1 MTKIIA
7 EIGWN
12 HMGDMKLARNM
23 IEAANDG
30 GADIVKTQTFDVKR
44 LKRGPWDTDGRRDIY
59 KKAQLSL
66 EQHIELRD
74 YSNQIGTQFI
84 SSVFS
89 IDDAR
94 LLQKVETD
102 MVKIPSMESRNIKL
116 INYCVDNFDEILI
129 STGTSTLDE
138 ISNSVKDIPK
148 EKLTLLHC
156 VSSYPCD
163 FDVVNLPRILD
174 LKELSDSVGYSD
186 HTQGIEASVMSLSY
200 NVKFIEKHFTTD
212 NDLPGRDN
220 KFAILPNELKRLKEY
235 IDIHSKVNLDYGSDY
250 QKCEEETREIY
261 SGRWCGLE

>member
-12 HMGDMKLARNM
+12 HMGDMELAKEM
-23 IEAANDG
+23 IAAANES
-30 GADIVKTQTFDVKR
+30 GADIVKTQTFDIKR
-44 LKRGPWDTDGRRDIY
+44 LKQGPWDTDGRRDIY

-66 EQHIELRD
+66 NQHIELRD
-74 YSNQIGTQFI
+74 YSNQIGIQFI

-89 IDDAR
+89 VDDAR
-94 LLQKVETD
+94 LLRKVETD

-116 INYCVDNFDEILI
+116 INHCVDNFDKIII

-138 ISNSVKDIPK
+138 ISDSVKDIPK

-156 VSSYPCD
+156 VSSYPCN

-174 LKELSDSVGYSD
+174 LEELSNSVGYSD

-200 NVKFIEKHFTTD
+200 NVKFIEKHFTID

-261 SGRWCGLE
+261 SGRWDGLE

>member
-1 MTKIIA
+1 
-7 EIGWN
+7 
-12 HMGDMKLARNM
+12 
-23 IEAANDG
+23 
-30 GADIVKTQTFDVKR
+30 
-44 LKRGPWDTDGRRDIY
+44 
-59 KKAQLSL
+59 
-66 EQHIELRD
+66 
-74 YSNQIGTQFI
+74 
-84 SSVFS
+84 
-89 IDDAR
+89 
-94 LLQKVETD
+94 
-102 MVKIPSMESRNIKL
+102 MESRNIKL

-156 VSSYPCD
+156 VSSYPCN

-174 LKELSDSVGYSD
+174 LEELSDSVGYSD

-200 NVKFIEKHFTTD
+200 NVKFIEKHFTID

-235 IDIHSKVNLDYGSDY
+235 IDIHMKVNLDHGSDY

-261 SGRWCGLE
+261 SGRWNELG

>member
-12 HMGDMKLARNM
+12 HMGDMELAKEM
-23 IEAANDG
+23 ITAANDS

-66 EQHIELRD
+66 DQHIELRS
-74 YSNQIGTQFI
+74 YSNQIGIQFI

-89 IDDAR
+89 VDDAR
-94 LLQKVETD
+94 LLRKVETD

-138 ISNSVKDIPK
+138 ISNSVKYIPK

-174 LKELSDSVGYSD
+174 LKELSYSVGYSD

-261 SGRWCGLE
+261 SGRWDGLE